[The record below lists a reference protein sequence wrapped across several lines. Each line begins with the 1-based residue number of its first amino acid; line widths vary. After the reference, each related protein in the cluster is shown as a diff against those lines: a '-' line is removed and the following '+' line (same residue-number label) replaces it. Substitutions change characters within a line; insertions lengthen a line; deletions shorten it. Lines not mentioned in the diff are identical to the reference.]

1 MQTKET
7 AETGPGALA
16 VIAIGSAFG
25 YAYALRAS
33 GKRNSL
39 RPPAADYGRQEMENG
54 KWKMESG
61 KF

>member
-39 RPPAADYGRQEMENG
+39 RPPAADYGRQEV
-54 KWKMESG
+54 ESG
-61 KF
+61 K